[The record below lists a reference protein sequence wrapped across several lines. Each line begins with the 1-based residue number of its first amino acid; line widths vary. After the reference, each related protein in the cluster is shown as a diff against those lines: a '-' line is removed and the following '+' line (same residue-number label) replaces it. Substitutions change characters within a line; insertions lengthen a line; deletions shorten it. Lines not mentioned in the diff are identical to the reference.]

1 MFILAVDPGRDKCGV
16 AVLAG
21 DKTVAYQRV
30 IETARLE
37 QVIAELVAKYNAIE
51 LVIGN
56 GTTSTAA
63 QARIAAACPA
73 VHLHVVDEYRT
84 TDMARVAYWAAN
96 PPRGLR
102 RLLPTTMQ
110 VPPVPV
116 DDYVA
121 VILATRFIEAQETAA
136 AETNPRKNQESGG
149 EQNV

>member
-1 MFILAVDPGRDKCGV
+1 MFIIAVDPGRDKCGV

-21 DKTVAYQRV
+21 DKTVAWQRV

-37 QVIAELVAKYNAIE
+37 QVIAELVAKYTITE

-56 GTTSTAA
+56 GTTSREA
-63 QARIAAACPA
+63 QSRIAAACPA
-73 VHLHVVDEYRT
+73 VYLNVVDEYRT
-84 TDMARVAYWAAN
+84 TDMARVAYWRAN

-121 VILATRFIEAQETAA
+121 VILATRFIEAQEA
-136 AETNPRKNQESGG
+136 AETNTRKKQESGG

>member
-1 MFILAVDPGRDKCGV
+1 MHIIAVDPGRDKCGV

-37 QVIAELVAKYNAIE
+37 QVIAELAAKYTITE

-56 GTTSTAA
+56 GTTSREA
-63 QARIAAACPA
+63 QSRIAAACPA
-73 VHLHVVDEYRT
+73 LHLNVVDEYRT
-84 TDMARVAYWAAN
+84 TDMARVAYWAAK

-121 VILATRFIEAQETAA
+121 VILATRFIEVQAA
-136 AETNPRKNQESGG
+136 AETNNTNEQESGG